1 MLGQF
6 ITCAEA
12 PLVIA
17 RREGQPGSAT
27 LEKQDSVPAG
37 VHWRPAVCS
46 KARGYPTV
54 TPDSPL
60 TEPCHF
66 QCKPGPLAAIKQ
78 SLAAPRWT
86 RKSRVLGPGTRS
98 PAPSP
103 CLPETSKRPLLLNPQ
118 LRWLSHLLQGV
129 WPVATPSFLVDNKAV
144 NCLDKHQLRQN
155 NKIKNHGAVTDSSPR
170 RLRGAAE

>member
-1 MLGQF
+1 MLGRF

-27 LEKQDSVPAG
+27 LEKRAARDSFTAG
-37 VHWRPAVCS
+37 IHCRPAVYS
-46 KARGYPTV
+46 EARGYPTV

-60 TEPCHF
+60 ADPCHF

-78 SLAAPRWT
+78 SLAAASKT
-86 RKSRVLGPGTRS
+86 RKNRVLGPWTRFG
-98 PAPSP
+98 ALDAFPSP
-103 CLPETSKRPLLLNPQ
+103 PPLSARNLQAPFTFESTTPLV
-118 LRWLSHLLQGV
+118 SHLLQGV

-144 NCLDKHQLRQN
+144 NCLDKHQLRQII
-155 NKIKNHGAVTDSSPR
+155 KIRNHGAATD
-170 RLRGAAE
+170 